1 MQKNE
6 QTERRVFALKFRT
19 HATNQVLQQIIPQL
33 PPWATTEQVQCVHR
47 GLFAQDAPS
56 GALDAAGNPTASV
69 FDLPTIIL
77 WTLQKRNQLYGD
89 DGGDP
94 VSPPPHWLPESRR
107 THRCSMVLRSF
118 CTVNGSGGPRV
129 SRARA
134 VNVAT

>member
-56 GALDAAGNPTASV
+56 GALDAAGNPTASAIAKNAASNGRG
-69 FDLPTIIL
+69 DLGMASSLTA
-77 WTLQKRNQLYGD
+77 TANQ
-89 DGGDP
+89 
-94 VSPPPHWLPESRR
+94 
-107 THRCSMVLRSF
+107 
-118 CTVNGSGGPRV
+118 SG
-129 SRARA
+129 
-134 VNVAT
+134 

>member
-69 FDLPTIIL
+69 FDLPSIVL
-77 WTLQKRNQLYGD
+77 WTLQKRNQLYGEPIPAAQNARINAYNALSD
-89 DGGDP
+89 
-94 VSPPPHWLPESRR
+94 ETRR
-107 THRCSMVLRSF
+107 KACVDKLCSELQVGKNL
-118 CTVNGSGGPRV
+118 
-129 SRARA
+129 
-134 VNVAT
+134 